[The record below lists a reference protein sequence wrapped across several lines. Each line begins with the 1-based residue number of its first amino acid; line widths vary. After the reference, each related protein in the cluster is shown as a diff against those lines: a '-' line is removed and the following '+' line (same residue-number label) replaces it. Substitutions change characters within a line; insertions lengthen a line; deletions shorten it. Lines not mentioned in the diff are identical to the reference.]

1 VIVHHISTLSSP
13 SRSSLANQSLPSC
26 ECKSQLPL
34 KWAEP
39 FLTDAHV
46 CSIREAGFQ
55 TGKMQEGKGGAW
67 RDFTFGI
74 ATQWT
79 GVKA

>member
-1 VIVHHISTLSSP
+1 
-13 SRSSLANQSLPSC
+13 
-26 ECKSQLPL
+26 L